1 VKIGS
6 IGAQPPNGELGHF
19 SSANSPRG
27 IAVNNATGNV
37 YVADFNN
44 QRIDEFSSGG
54 TPIRAWGNQV
64 VASGPDL
71 ATPISAVQTL
81 TVTATGG
88 RYTLR
93 FSGQS
98 TGEIEAG
105 AGKFTAIQTALTG
118 LSSVGSG
125 NVTVSETSSGV
136 YKITFGGTLANTPEP
151 LIETE
156 SGPGTPLTGG
166 TASVANT
173 TTGTTGFTVCNA
185 GSDTCKVGSQTAARG
200 GMQGPTGVAIDQST
214 GNVYVT
220 EQNNRRVDEY
230 TSSGEWIATWGLN
243 VVSFGQDNTGT
254 GFEICKATSNPVD
267 ICQAG
272 AAGGIAGGAFKEPFN
287 SGIAVEPAAPHDVL
301 VADQTNNRVQVFS
314 PSGEFVEA
322 FGFDV
327 VESGPD
333 NTGTGFEVCKKVEG
347 DVCKA
352 GTGGTAVGQFGAAT
366 GASRLAA
373 DGNGNVYVVDFV
385 NKRVLKF
392 TPGGGTFT
400 ATEFGPSGPTATPF
414 AVAIDPTTNNV
425 LIGREASGG
434 TSEMQ
439 VAEYSPSDTLLET
452 HGVGSKISEG
462 TASSAMSGNLA
473 YYPSSGN
480 ILLDFISTTAPK
492 VFILNNTPAPTV
504 HFTEVANLSATS
516 ATFKGTVTPPAE
528 VEGQR
533 SEVTWRFEYSTDNAH
548 WTKAPPVDKSAGS
561 EPEVADPVEESVT
574 GLRPDTTYFVRLC
587 ATTGPGSEACDP
599 TPAREFTTLQETPTI
614 VSTWPEEVTQ
624 TEATLGGEVDPN
636 SLSTTYHFEWGT
648 EPGVYTHRVPG
659 VERHIGAGSAG
670 VVVQEKISG
679 LEPATEYHYRLIAT
693 NSKGTVTGTD
703 QIVETLDTCGL
714 PDDRCYELVSPPDK
728 GPIGAAGDSSI
739 SAQELQFQAAPEG
752 SAIAYQMAYGL
763 PEATSGTEV
772 AYLAQRSAHGWTSGQ
787 LAPAIQVPVNNTG
800 SAVTSRVLGMASDLS
815 CGIYV
820 STQPLTEGA
829 PTAALD
835 AGKALLYS
843 RDASGQ
849 YALISDR
856 VPTFINGPD
865 TTLKEYLL
873 VGMSEANGDNC
884 GRVIFRTAFQY
895 EGVPGAGRERLY
907 EWDHGVLRNV
917 GVIPGPSGPVVTEAV
932 PGAISAT
939 VGAGE
944 QHATDYW
951 NAVSDDASRVVFSAK
966 SQVGEDA
973 NQFAVFVRDHAS
985 GSGDLSAGST
995 TIEDLTTSAGSFS
1008 AGQEI
1013 SGAGIPSSTTVTGV
1027 GSGSITLSQS
1037 ATADGEE
1044 VALDAFRTVDAS
1056 QSQTATANNGSSRY
1070 EVASDNGNYV
1080 FFAARYGLA
1089 SPANGGSST
1098 GATSCSVGTE
1108 GNPNGTGCDLYRYSL
1123 ADGRLVDLSAD
1134 TTDAHGA
1141 SVAGVLGAS
1150 EDGDRIYF
1158 AARGKLTSGGRTE
1171 AENVAGN
1178 TYGVYLWEEG
1188 DISYVGRVPNW
1199 EALWVA
1205 RSGAQFTAPGKW
1217 NSRVTPD
1224 GRDLLFE
1231 SNQNLTGYESG
1242 GAFEAYLFG
1251 AASGSLTCISCRH
1264 DQKPSVSSQ
1273 TRLSSGG
1280 DIRDILGPP
1289 RTLAGDG
1296 GEARV
1301 FFFSEDAL
1309 ATGAIEGK
1317 NNLYQWEHGQVTF
1330 IGSSEPGTTNLAL
1343 RFAGSSADGNDV
1355 YFTTVNRLDW
1365 EDVDGKLDVYDA
1377 RVGGG
1382 FVQPPAPPAACQS
1395 LNEGSCQ
1402 GVPAGTSAASAIA
1415 STAEGRG
1422 NPKAAETKKPHPH
1435 KKKRYRHRRKR
1446 HHHTRS
1452 HKRTGTDRRHAK

>member
-44 QRIDEFSSGG
+44 HRIDEFSSGG

-71 ATPISAVQTL
+71 ATPTSAVQTL

-151 LIETE
+151 LIEAE
-156 SGPGTPLTGG
+156 SGPVTPLTGG

-173 TTGTTGFTVCNA
+173 TTGVTGFSVCNA
-185 GSDTCKVGSQTAARG
+185 GSDTCKAGSQSAARG

-272 AAGGIAGGAFKEPFN
+272 AAGGTAGGAFKEPFN

-301 VADQTNNRVQVFS
+301 VADQANNRVQVFS
-314 PSGEFVEA
+314 PSGEFIEA

-333 NTGTGFEVCKKVEG
+333 NNGTGFEVCKKAEG

-373 DGNGNVYVVDFV
+373 DSNGNVYVVDFV

-439 VAEYSPSDTLLET
+439 VAEYSPSGTLLET

-462 TASSAMSGNLA
+462 TASTAMSGNLA

-492 VFILNNTPAPTV
+492 VFILNNTPVPTV

-533 SEVTWRFEYSTDNAH
+533 FEVTWRFEYSTDNAH

-561 EPEVADPVEESVT
+561 EPEVAVPVEESVT

-587 ATTGPGSEACDP
+587 ATTGSEACDP
-599 TPAREFTTLQETPTI
+599 TPAREFMTLQETPTI

-670 VVVQEKISG
+670 VVVQEEISG

-693 NSKGTVTGTD
+693 NSKGTVTGPD

-714 PDDRCYELVSPPDK
+714 PDGRCYELVSPSDK
-728 GPIGAAGDSSI
+728 GPVGAAGDSVV

-763 PEATSGTEV
+763 PEATSSTEIP
-772 AYLAQRSAHGWTSGQ
+772 YLAQRGAYGWASSQ
-787 LAPAIQVPVNNTG
+787 LAPAIRVPVNNVGT
-800 SAVTSRVLGMASDLS
+800 ANASRLLGMASDLS
-815 CGIYV
+815 CGIYA

-829 PTAALD
+829 PTAALN

-843 RDASGQ
+843 RDAFGRYTLLSN
-849 YALISDR
+849 R
-856 VPTFINGPD
+856 VPTFINAPD
-865 TTLKEYLL
+865 TTLAEYELI
-873 VGMSEANGDNC
+873 GISEGSDDSC

-895 EGVPGAGRERLY
+895 EGVPGAGLRRLY

-917 GVIPGPSGPVVTEAV
+917 GVIPGPSGPVATETV
-932 PGAISAT
+932 PGAISKTGGAT
-939 VGAGE
+939 GE
-944 QHATDYW
+944 QKASNYW

-985 GSGDLSAGST
+985 GSGDVNAGST
-995 TIEDLTTSAGSFS
+995 TIEDLATSAGSFS
-1008 AGQEI
+1008 VGQEI

-1027 GSGSITLSQS
+1027 GSGSITLSQP
-1037 ATADGEE
+1037 ATAGGEE

-1056 QSQTATANNGSSRY
+1056 QSQTATANNGPSRY

-1089 SPANGGSST
+1089 PPADGGSSS
-1098 GATSCSVGTE
+1098 GATNCSVGTE
-1108 GNPNGTGCDLYRYSL
+1108 GEANGTGCDLYRYSL
-1123 ADGRLVDLSAD
+1123 GEGRLVDLSAD
-1134 TTDAHGA
+1134 TADAHGA

-1158 AARGKLTSGGRTE
+1158 AARGKLAPGGRTE
-1171 AENVAGN
+1171 TENMATH
-1178 TYGVYLWEEG
+1178 TYGVYLWEDG
-1188 DISYVGRVPNW
+1188 AISYVARVSESWPN
-1199 EALWVA
+1199 LFVA
-1205 RSGAQFTAPGKW
+1205 RSGGGLNPPAIWT
-1217 NSRVTPD
+1217 SRVTPD

-1231 SNQNLTGYESG
+1231 SNQKITGYESG
-1242 GAFEAYLFG
+1242 GASEAYLFDS
-1251 AASGSLTCISCRH
+1251 ASGSLTCVSCRH

-1273 TRLSSGG
+1273 TRLSSGQ
-1280 DIRDILGPP
+1280 DVRDYLGPP
-1289 RTLAGDG
+1289 RTLSGSG
-1296 GEARV
+1296 SNVRV

-1309 ATGAIEGK
+1309 ASGATEGK

-1330 IGSSEPGTTNLAL
+1330 IGNSEPGTTNLAL
-1343 RFAGSSADGNDV
+1343 RFAGASADGSDL

-1365 EDVDGKLDVYDA
+1365 EDVDGKLDIYDA

-1382 FVQPPAPPAACQS
+1382 FAQPPAPPAACQS
-1395 LNEGSCQ
+1395 LDEGSCQ
-1402 GVPAGTSAASAIA
+1402 GVPAGSSAASAIA
-1415 STAEGRG
+1415 STVEGPG

-1435 KKKRYRHRRKR
+1435 KKKRHPHRRKR
-1446 HHHTRS
+1446 HRHTRS